1 MSAEFSIFTV
11 WRIGFVGV
19 CLAGMKGYINN
30 ENRQLSRYNNPNL
43 VLGHLHAMKK
53 LLLCSIILFILS
65 LSNAFAV
72 KVSSLYQAEVPVA
85 SQTEDLKQQAVE
97 DGFQQVL
104 IKLTG
109 NPQIA
114 SNPVI
119 RSSLQRADYYVQ
131 EYSYMAPTPDASE
144 YMLQVRY
151 DADDV
156 NRLLKHAGAS
166 FWGESRPLLLVW
178 LTVRNDA
185 NDVEIVASEAPGGE
199 YAAMKQQSRKF
210 GIPLIF
216 PMMDMDDIN
225 KVSVDDVSHMNVSLL
240 SEAAK
245 RYSPD
250 AILIGNIQT
259 SKAGAG
265 VQGKWRLVLG
275 DTNWDWSTADKS
287 MPDDMAT
294 IMNFVSQTLAK
305 NYIVKSANTQSQI
318 LKLQVS
324 NVFERNDLAL
334 LMQYLKQIT
343 PVERVDL
350 AQVSGNVVALT
361 VAVNGPVDG
370 FLKNATIGQHLV
382 LKSQDQGSNSYV
394 YEWVR

>member
-1 MSAEFSIFTV
+1 
-11 WRIGFVGV
+11 
-19 CLAGMKGYINN
+19 
-30 ENRQLSRYNNPNL
+30 
-43 VLGHLHAMKK
+43 MKK
-53 LLLCSIILFILS
+53 LLLCSIILFSLS

-114 SNPVI
+114 ANPMI
-119 RSSLQRADYYVQ
+119 RTSLRRADYYVQ

-144 YMLQVRY
+144 YILRVRY
-151 DADDV
+151 DVDDV
-156 NRLLKHAGAS
+156 NRLLRHAGAS
-166 FWGESRPLLLVW
+166 FWGENRPLLLVW

-185 NDVEIVASEAPGGE
+185 NDAEIVASEAPGGE
-199 YAAMKQQSRKF
+199 YAALKQQSRKF

-225 KVSVDDVSHMNVSLL
+225 KVSVDDVSQMNVALL

-250 AILIGNIQT
+250 AILIGNIQI
-259 SKAGAG
+259 SKAG

-275 DTNWDWSTADKS
+275 DTNWDWSTADKT
-287 MPDDMAT
+287 MPDEMAT
-294 IMNFVSQTLAK
+294 IMNFISQTLAK
-305 NYIVKSANTQSQI
+305 NYIVKSAGNTQAQI

-324 NVFERNDLAL
+324 NVFQRGDLAL
-334 LMQYLKQIT
+334 LMQYLKQLT

-350 AQVSGNVVALT
+350 AQVAGNVVVLT
-361 VAVNGPVDG
+361 VAINGPADG

-382 LKSQDQGSNSYV
+382 LKSQDQASSSYV